1 MTYYEIYE
9 ERIIDLLARDS
20 SLTSSSSSSSRT
32 LRVRWRKRDGFYVP
46 NLTFETCASASEALA
61 CVRRGCARRH
71 VRANAVNAESSRS
84 HAVLTVYLDRG
95 KVTFVD
101 LAGSER
107 LKRGGGDDESSRE
120 TSLINKS
127 LFALGKVIST
137 LADGPNDA
145 KASTAHVPYRDSKLT
160 KLMMDSLGGQ
170 SLTLMIACC
179 SSEERHARETV
190 RTLQYAARVA
200 SIVLDVDHGVRD
212 HAPAVEDADA
222 HRTVDELRADN
233 RALRRRLA
241 ALREPSPCDRHQP
254 RRARASGGHPRHR
267 RFSNSAFHTSAVI
280 HRVRRVE
287 SPFATTP
294 TRTVGSSAKTA
305 SSARARGSTSSAST
319 PFATPPIYESRW
331 KTSSAP
337 FSTPNSVSTTSTR
350 VSPSRLRPERARV
363 NAPRT

>member
-1 MTYYEIYE
+1 M
-9 ERIIDLLARDS
+9 
-20 SLTSSSSSSSRT
+20 
-32 LRVRWRKRDGFYVP
+32 
-46 NLTFETCASASEALA
+46 
-61 CVRRGCARRH
+61 
-71 VRANAVNAESSRS
+71 RANAVNAESSRS

-107 LKRGGGDDESSRE
+107 LKRGGDDESSRE

-200 SIVLDVDHGVRD
+200 SIVLDVDHGVSD
-212 HAPAVEDADA
+212 HAP
-222 HRTVDELRADN
+222 H
-233 RALRRRLA
+233 RRRT
-241 ALREPSPCDRHQP
+241 Q
-254 RRARASGGHPRHR
+254 GG
-267 RFSNSAFHTSAVI
+267 
-280 HRVRRVE
+280 
-287 SPFATTP
+287 
-294 TRTVGSSAKTA
+294 
-305 SSARARGSTSSAST
+305 
-319 PFATPPIYESRW
+319 
-331 KTSSAP
+331 
-337 FSTPNSVSTTSTR
+337 
-350 VSPSRLRPERARV
+350 
-363 NAPRT
+363 

>member
-1 MTYYEIYE
+1 M
-9 ERIIDLLARDS
+9 
-20 SLTSSSSSSSRT
+20 
-32 LRVRWRKRDGFYVP
+32 RWRKRDGFYVP
-46 NLTFETCASASEALA
+46 NLTFETCKSASEALA

-200 SIVLDVDHGVRD
+200 SIVLDVDHGVRY
-212 HAPAVEDADA
+212 HAPAVDDADA

-287 SPFATTP
+287 SLLRDYADEN
-294 TRTVGSSAKTA
+294 RRLERENGELR
-305 SSARARGSTSSAST
+305 ARARWLD
-319 PFATPPIYESRW
+319 IE
-331 KTSSAP
+331 
-337 FSTPNSVSTTSTR
+337 R
-350 VSPSRLRPERARV
+350 VHALRDAADLRIAMENVERAFFDAELRLDDVDARLALASPS
-363 NAPRT
+363 